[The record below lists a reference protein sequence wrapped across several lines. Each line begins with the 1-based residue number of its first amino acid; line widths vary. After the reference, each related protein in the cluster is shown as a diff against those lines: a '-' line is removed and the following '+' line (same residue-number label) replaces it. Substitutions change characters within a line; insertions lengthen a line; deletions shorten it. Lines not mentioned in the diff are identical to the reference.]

1 VSELAR
7 SVEKEAKTVEEAI
20 DLALTELG
28 LDQEDVDVDI
38 LESGGRGLGPDGED
52 MPAKVRVTES
62 VSPARLVSAY
72 LDTLLEASKD
82 SDEFDV
88 KYHIRNVEEDGQAVV
103 KVDISGS
110 DIAYLIGKHGDTL
123 YAINYLA
130 NLIVNRDSDD
140 YVRVYIDVA
149 DYRKHREET
158 LVNMANR
165 VASKVVKYKKPIA
178 MDPMPASERRIIHA
192 ALQGNTKVVTESEG
206 EDPNRRVVV
215 KLKPYV
221 KIF

>member
-1 VSELAR
+1 MSELAR

-20 DLALTELG
+20 ELALTELG

-38 LESGGRGLGPDGED
+38 LESGGRGIGPDGED

-62 VSPARLVSAY
+62 VSPVRLVSAY

-88 KYHIRNVEEDGQAVV
+88 KYHIRTVEEDGQTVV
-103 KVDISGS
+103 KADISGS

-130 NLIVNRDSDD
+130 NLIVNRDSED

-165 VASKVVKYKKPIA
+165 IASKVIKYKKPIA
-178 MDPMPASERRIIHA
+178 MDPMPASERRIIHS
-192 ALQGNTKVVTESEG
+192 ALQGNSKVVTESEG

>member
-1 VSELAR
+1 MSELAR

-20 DLALTELG
+20 ELALTELG

-38 LESGGRGLGPDGED
+38 LESGGRGIGPDGED

-62 VSPARLVSAY
+62 VSPVRLVSAY

-88 KYHIRNVEEDGQAVV
+88 KYHIRTVEEDGQTVV

-110 DIAYLIGKHGDTL
+110 DIAYLIGKHGDKL

-140 YVRVYIDVA
+140 YVRVNIDVA

-165 VASKVVKYKKPIA
+165 VASKVIKYKKPIA
-178 MDPMPASERRIIHA
+178 LDPMPASERRIIHS
-192 ALQGNTKVVTESEG
+192 ALQGSSKVITESEG